1 MNFRPVQLTTDRVS
15 SPTMSVGMFFARR
28 EDDLYQFVF
37 SLSLTDIVSDGN
49 MSVYKDKCLG
59 DFGM

>member
-1 MNFRPVQLTTDRVS
+1 MYIADKYKN
-15 SPTMSVGMFFARR
+15 MSLR

-49 MSVYKDKCLG
+49 MSVYKDKCLRN
-59 DFGM
+59 FGM